1 MWAGFFDSGEFVTS
15 AMNSRCHP
23 ESDIVSFRLRFRT
36 PRNAM
41 HIDTVPVI
49 TIDGPAGAGKGTIA
63 CLLSEKLGWHMLD
76 SGAIYRVTAL
86 AALQRNL
93 DLQDETTLAAM
104 IPTLKIEFRDGE
116 AWLDGEVVTGE
127 IRNENCASAT
137 SKIAALP
144 AVRAAL
150 LELQRS
156 FQQFPGLVAD
166 GRDMGTVVFPGANHK
181 FYLTA
186 SAEIRAERRLKQ
198 LSEQGLSAKLCDL
211 IQDINA
217 RDERDA
223 SRPVAPLKPADDAVL
238 IDTSSLDRGGV
249 FAVVLRHIA

>member
-1 MWAGFFDSGEFVTS
+1 MS
-15 AMNSRCHP
+15 N
-23 ESDIVSFRLRFRT
+23 
-36 PRNAM
+36 
-41 HIDTVPVI
+41 TVPVI

-63 CLLSEKLGWHMLD
+63 CMLADKFGWHLLD
-76 SGAIYRVTAL
+76 SGAIYRVAAL

-93 DLQDETTLAAM
+93 DLQDEPTVAAM
-104 IPTLKIEFRDGE
+104 IPSLKIEFRDGD
-116 AWLDGEVVTGE
+116 AWLDGEAVSSE
-127 IRNENCASAT
+127 IRNETCASAT
-137 SKIAALP
+137 SQIAALP

-156 FQQFPGLVAD
+156 FRQAPGLIAD

-198 LSEQGLSAKLCDL
+198 LSEQGLSARLCDL

-223 SRPVAPLKPADDAVL
+223 NRPVAPLKPAEDAVL
-238 IDTSSLDRGGV
+238 VDTGSLDRDEV
-249 FAVVLRHIA
+249 FAAVLHHIA

>member
-1 MWAGFFDSGEFVTS
+1 MSEQT
-15 AMNSRCHP
+15 
-23 ESDIVSFRLRFRT
+23 
-36 PRNAM
+36 
-41 HIDTVPVI
+41 PVI

-63 CLLSEKLGWHMLD
+63 CKLADKLGWHMLD
-76 SGAIYRVTAL
+76 SGAIYRVAAL
-86 AALQRNL
+86 AALRQHL

-104 IPTLKIEFRDGE
+104 IPTLQIEFKQGE
-116 AWLDGEVVTGE
+116 AWLDGVIVTGE
-127 IRNENCASAT
+127 IRNETCASAT
-137 SKIAALP
+137 SQIAALP

-150 LELQRS
+150 LELQRH
-156 FQQFPGLVAD
+156 FQQAPGLVAD
-166 GRDMGTVVFPGANHK
+166 GRDMGTVVFPDASHK

-223 SRPVAPLKPADDAVL
+223 NRPVAPLKPADDAVL
-238 IDTSSLDRGGV
+238 IDTSSLDQDEV
-249 FAVVLRHIA
+249 FAAVLHHIA